1 MEVVS
6 DDSSDLRFKSANG
19 IHVIGNEG
27 LYVDSETVNIT
38 AKGDVKFDVLD
49 PKLVSIIKK
58 KKILLI
64 EEWKGSV

>member
-1 MEVVS
+1 M
-6 DDSSDLRFKSANG
+6 
-19 IHVIGNEG
+19 IGNEG
-27 LYVDSETVNIT
+27 LYVDSKTVNIT